1 MRLLAFIIGMVF
13 ILLIQICDAQVCNG
27 SLGDPVVKI
36 DFGSGTVNPGP
47 PLAPGI
53 TTCYYTFAVPND
65 GQYTIASSTN
75 GMHINGWWQ
84 VPDHTGNPGGY
95 MMIVNASFAPDVFYK
110 QSISGLCP
118 GTTYEFAAWI
128 MNLLTYKGIRPNI
141 TFSIETLNGVV
152 LKSFNTGD
160 IIEGGPTWKQ
170 YGLIFTTPINE
181 SSVVIKMSNNAPGG
195 IGNDIALDDIT
206 FRACGPTLIA
216 GLGSA
221 GLAKREICVGN
232 SQPDTLN
239 GTTSAGYNHQAYQW
253 QLNTGSGWSNIPGA
267 TSTQYIFNQPA
278 SAGYYQF
285 RLASAEAEN
294 ITSPGCIT
302 VSNTVILN
310 VLKIPVAV
318 ITSNGPVICEG
329 RTLSLSATGGTTYS
343 WTDAN
348 GNPFSTDQNPSI
360 PNITL
365 AQAGKYTVTA
375 YNGPCSSQASV
386 NINVVPAIKAFVSR
400 DTTICEGTSIQLIAS
415 GGVKYK
421 WTPAQGLSNDGI
433 SNPVASPVDT
443 TTYTVSISNL
453 YCIDTVSV
461 RIRVIKKPVISAGKT
476 KTINQGQSVR
486 LMGSVKG
493 NYSSYYWSPANY
505 LDNPTSLTP
514 LATPP
519 ASIIYTLHV
528 ISTCAIITDS
538 VKVGVDEKITVPN
551 TFTPNGDGIN
561 DIWEIKKLNTY
572 DESKLYIYNRNGEL
586 VYSSIGYSI
595 PWNGTYQGK
604 PLPVGVYYYVIDLKG
619 SISKVSGYVTIIR

>member
-1 MRLLAFIIGMVF
+1 MRLLAFTIGMVF
-13 ILLIQICDAQVCNG
+13 ILLVQICDAQVCNG
-27 SLGDPVVKI
+27 SFGDPVIHI
-36 DFGSGTVNPGP
+36 DFGAGAVNPGP
-47 PLAPGI
+47 PLSYGI
-53 TTCYYTFAVPND
+53 TTYSYSTGVPND
-65 GQYTIASSTN
+65 GEYTIANSTA
-75 GMHINGWWQ
+75 GMHTGQWWQ
-84 VPDHTGNPGGY
+84 TTDHTGNQGGY
-95 MMIVNASFAPDVFYK
+95 MMVVNASFAPDVFYK
-110 QSISGLCP
+110 QSITGLCP

-128 MNLLTYKGIRPNI
+128 MNLLTYRGIRPNI
-141 TFSIETLNGVV
+141 TFSVETVNGAV
-152 LKSFNTGD
+152 LKTYNTGD
-160 IIEGGPTWKQ
+160 IVESSPTWQQ
-170 YGLIFTTPINE
+170 YGLLFKTPVNE
-181 SSVVIKMSNNAPGG
+181 NSVVIKMTNNAPGG
-195 IGNDIALDDIT
+195 IGNDILLDDIT
-206 FRACGPTLIA
+206 FRACGPTITA

-221 GLAKREICVGN
+221 GLANFEDCSGSSRI
-232 SQPDTLN
+232 DTLN
-239 GTTSAGYNHQAYQW
+239 ATASTGYNNPAYQW
-253 QLNTGSGWSNIPGA
+253 QLNTGSGWSNITGA
-267 TSTQYIFNQPA
+267 TSMQYIFNRPA
-278 SAGYYQF
+278 AAGTYQF
-285 RLASAEAEN
+285 RLASAEVEN
-294 ITSPGCIT
+294 INSSSCIT
-302 VSNTVILN
+302 LSNAAVIN
-310 VLKIPVAV
+310 VLQMPVAKA
-318 ITSNGPVICEG
+318 TSNGPVICEG

-375 YNGPCSSQASV
+375 YNGLCSSQASV
-386 NINVVPAIKAFVSR
+386 NINVVPTIKAFVSR

-433 SNPVASPVDT
+433 SNPVASPMDT

-461 RIRVIKKPVISAGKT
+461 KIRVIKKPVISAGKT
-476 KTINQGQSVR
+476 KSINQGQSAR
-486 LMGSVKG
+486 LSGSVKG
-493 NYSSYYWSPANY
+493 NYSGFYWTPINY

-528 ISTCAIITDS
+528 ISTCTITTDS

-561 DIWEIKKLNTY
+561 DVWEIKKLNTY

-595 PWNGTYQGK
+595 PWNGTYHGK
-604 PLPVGVYYYVIDLKG
+604 PLPVGVFYYVIDLKG
-619 SISKVSGYVTIIR
+619 SSSKVSGYVTIIR